1 MLLKSWLKLNSL
13 LLSLIVVFLCFFGIA
28 SLQVPNLNRILS
40 KSKNASIAELN
51 QELETEKNR
60 LKLIK
65 NLPSFGFNNLIADW
79 VMLNF
84 IQYFG
89 DDIARDRTGYTLS
102 PDYFEIIVD
111 RDPKFF
117 ESYIFLSTSTTL
129 YAGKPEKSVALMEK
143 GLSYLSPEMPGKYY
157 YVWRYKGIDELLF
170 LGNSKAAQNSFE
182 TAAKWASIRADLESQ
197 NVAALSQRTAGFL
210 SKNPNSKSAQVGA
223 WAMVLG
229 NAVDDR
235 VRELAIDR
243 IQKLGGKVT
252 VTPETGVQVSLPK
265 ED

>member
-1 MLLKSWLKLNSL
+1 MLLKYWLKFNSL
-13 LLSLIVVFLCFFGIA
+13 LVPLIVVSLCFLAIA
-28 SLQVPNLNRILS
+28 GLQLPNLNLILD
-40 KSKNASIAELN
+40 KSKNATIDELKKDI
-51 QELETEKNR
+51 EVEKER

-65 NLPSFGFNNLIADW
+65 NLPSFGFNNLIANW

-89 DDIARDRTGYTLS
+89 DDPVRDRTGYDLS
-102 PDYFEIIVD
+102 PDYFEIIIE
-111 RDPKFF
+111 RDPRFF
-117 ESYIFLSTSTTL
+117 ESYVYLSTSITM

-143 GLSYLSPEMPGKYY
+143 GLNFLSPEMIGKYY
-157 YVWRYKGIDELLF
+157 YIWRYKGIDELLF
-170 LGNSKAAQNSFE
+170 LGNAKAAQKSFE
-182 TAAKWASIRADLESQ
+182 MAAKWASIRPDRESQ

-235 VRELAIDR
+235 VRQLAIDR

-252 VTPETGVQVSLPK
+252 VTPETGVQVALPK

>member
-1 MLLKSWLKLNSL
+1 MLLKSWLKSNSVLGSL
-13 LLSLIVVFLCFFGIA
+13 LIVFLCLIGVTT
-28 SLQVPNLNRILS
+28 LQLPNLNRILN
-40 KSKNASIAELN
+40 KSQNVNDAELN
-51 QELETEKNR
+51 KELEAEKNR
-60 LKLIK
+60 LNLIK
-65 NLPSFGFNNLIADW
+65 NLPSLGFNNLIANW

-89 DDIARDRTGYTLS
+89 DDPARERTGYELS
-102 PDYFEIIVD
+102 PDYFEIIVE
-111 RDPKFF
+111 RDPRFF

-129 YAGKPEKSVALMEK
+129 YAGKPEKSVSMMEK
-143 GLSYLSPEMPGKYY
+143 GLNALSPEMPGKYY
-157 YVWRYKGIDELLF
+157 YIWRYKGIDELLF
-170 LGNSKAAQNSFE
+170 LGNVKAAQSSFE
-182 TAAKWASIRADLESQ
+182 TAAKWASLRPDLESQ

-210 SKNPNSKSAQVGA
+210 SKNPNSKSAQIGA

-235 VRELAIDR
+235 VRQLAIDR

-252 VTPETGVQVSLPK
+252 VTPETGVQVALPK